1 MALYRIGN
9 DEPMVSASAYV
20 AREATVIGKV
30 KLGAFASVW
39 PGAVIRGDNE
49 PIHVGE
55 RTNVQDGAVLHTD
68 PGCPLFVGD
77 NVTVGH
83 QAVLHGCTIG
93 AGSLIGIQAI
103 VYNRA
108 VIGKDCLIG
117 AGALVTEGK
126 VFPDRSLI
134 GIQAVVYNRAV
145 IGKDCLIGAG
155 ALVTEG
161 KVFPDRSL
169 IVGVPAKLVRAL
181 TDDDIAAMHAN
192 TDTYVQRMEKY
203 KTLRRLD

>member
-1 MALYRIGN
+1 MFRLTGTA
-9 DEPMVSASAYV
+9 
-20 AREATVIGKV
+20 
-30 KLGAFASVW
+30 LGAFASVW
-39 PGAVIRGDNE
+39 PGAVIRGDDE

-55 RTNVQDGAVLHTD
+55 RTNVQDGAVLHTE

-77 NVTVGH
+77 KVTVGH

-93 AGSLIGIQAI
+93 AG
-103 VYNRA
+103 
-108 VIGKDCLIG
+108 
-117 AGALVTEGK
+117 
-126 VFPDRSLI
+126 SLI